1 MASSIL
7 SAFNDHFIEFV
18 NDIQNVFPND
28 SDILVAKNSFLTIR
42 KANPKLIIRIWNSY
56 IVSKYKAQID
66 EGNMDFFINKDY
78 TSDLVKADNS
88 GKIQEAIDRLRS
100 PIKSMT
106 KENQDKTMKYIQN
119 LTKLAVLYES
129 QKNS

>member
-106 KENQDKTMKYIQN
+106 KEDQDKTMKYIQN

-129 QKNS
+129 Q